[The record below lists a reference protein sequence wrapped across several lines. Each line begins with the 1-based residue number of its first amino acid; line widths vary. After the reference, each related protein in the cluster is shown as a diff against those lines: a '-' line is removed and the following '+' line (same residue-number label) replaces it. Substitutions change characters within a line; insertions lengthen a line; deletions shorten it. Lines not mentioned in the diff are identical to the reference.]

1 MIQSLRESTLSPFG
15 LGPVLTFFR
24 DGRLPVTA
32 SSLVDEVFGPP
43 TRRGCMVVSGAGG
56 IVGSG
61 KVMQFSARLEP
72 FGVPLVA
79 LDVPGAPDGLG
90 RQQPG
95 LAAWFGKERANRI
108 MANVIRLHADG
119 TALPAALHALRPRF
133 LLEAI
138 PENLEIKRAHYR
150 MFRAAYPDIEIRS
163 VTSGFP
169 ARELGAGIAHP
180 AFPHAVNKVFETVEL
195 APSPLPRLLWAVG
208 LIPVPVQDHWSFV
221 LDVLFCGLTLAGSAL
236 HRATNIPHWK
246 IDKLVRRLLG
256 PNPFRAHDA
265 IGTRGAT
272 FLTWSCLHHLAA
284 VYGPLFQ
291 PTSEIEQR
299 KDHGASWYPPDHFR
313 PVVQWSLDAA
323 EEEEAQQR
331 LLGPLFQM
339 TALMLHENRAMPACI
354 NRIGELCAQFR
365 RGVLAV
371 IRDFGPRR
379 AIRIVEA
386 YHQLEPSAKAAAWH
400 PHALE
405 GMDKPDCAQLY
416 VNAEH
421 DGRIGLITLGR
432 ESYNWDVDAELNRA
446 MDWLL
451 AAGVDR
457 VILAHDFHLAA
468 QLVGADTSEF
478 FPALDDQDQ
487 GERICL
493 TWSRTARRLHEDF
506 RVSVGF
512 IGGKRCF
519 GGMLELMI
527 HCHFVVAVEGAE
539 LGMPEITLP
548 VLPGMEGCHWP
559 FRKCPA
565 RRWPELYALLLGGR
579 PVSAETMVG
588 CLIDEAGPLD
598 AALAAA
604 WRLAE
609 GTGGSTETGTDAGL
623 TRGRLAVEALQG
635 VAVDATCLPPVG
647 SPDAEQARQAM
658 AKAIQAACAVP
669 LAEAIAIQAR
679 HSANFMAGPLCRRG
693 VIGVERQ
700 RIMTV

>member
-1 MIQSLRESTLSPFG
+1 MIHSLRESTLSPLG
-15 LGPVLTFFR
+15 LGPVLPFFR
-24 DGRLPVTA
+24 HGRLPVA
-32 SSLVDEVFGPP
+32 AAALVDEIFGPP
-43 TRRGCMVVSGAGG
+43 GQRGCMVVSGAGG

-61 KVMQFSARLEP
+61 KVMQFGARLEP

-79 LDVPGAPDGLG
+79 LDLPGAPDGLG

-95 LAAWFGKERANRI
+95 LAASFGQERANRI

-119 TALPAALHALRPRF
+119 TGLPPALRALRPRL

-138 PENLEIKRAHYR
+138 PENLEVKRAHYR
-150 MFRAAYPDIEIRS
+150 MFRAAFPDIEIRS

-169 ARELGAGIAHP
+169 ARELGVGIAHP
-180 AFPHAVNKVFETVEL
+180 AFPHAVNKVFETVEIQ
-195 APSPLPRLLWAVG
+195 PSARPRLPGLLWALG
-208 LIPVPVQDHWSFV
+208 LVPVPVRDTWSFV

-236 HRATNIPHWK
+236 HRVTNMPHWK

-284 VYGPLFQ
+284 AYGPLFQ
-291 PTSEIEQR
+291 PTPDIEQR

-313 PVVQWSLDAA
+313 PVVDWRLDAA
-323 EEEEAQQR
+323 EDEEARVR

-339 TALMLHENRAMPACI
+339 TALMLHEHRAMPASV

-371 IRDFGPRR
+371 LREAGPRR
-379 AIRIVEA
+379 AIQTVEA
-386 YHQLEPSAKAAAWH
+386 YHRLEPSARATAWR
-400 PHALE
+400 PEALD
-405 GMDKPDCAQLY
+405 GMDTPDWAQLY
-416 VNAEH
+416 VTAEH
-421 DGRIGLITLGR
+421 DGRVGLLTLAR

-451 AAGVDR
+451 DAGVDR

-478 FPALDDQDQ
+478 FPALDDAEQ
-487 GERICL
+487 GRRICL
-493 TWSRTARRLHEDF
+493 AWSRTARRLHEDF
-506 RVSVGF
+506 RISVGF
-512 IGGKRCF
+512 IGGKRCL

-527 HCHFVVAVEGAE
+527 HCHFVVAVEGAK

-559 FRKCPA
+559 FRKCPPG
-565 RRWPELYALLLGGR
+565 RWPELYALLLGGR
-579 PVSAETMVG
+579 PVRAEAMVG
-588 CLIDEAGPLD
+588 CLVDEAGPLD

-604 WRLAE
+604 WRLA
-609 GTGGSTETGTDAGL
+609 GGRESDVDAPP
-623 TRGRLAVEALQG
+623 RALATQALHG
-635 VAVDATCLPPVG
+635 VAVDATRLPPAG
-647 SPDAEQARQAM
+647 SPDAEQARQAL
-658 AKAIQAACAVP
+658 ARAIQAACAAP
-669 LAEAIAIQAR
+669 LAEALEIQAR
-679 HSANFMAGPLCRRG
+679 HSAGFMAGPLCRQG
-693 VIGVERQ
+693 VIGAERR